1 MLYCALGDNMEL
13 KIMSY
18 NVLHCENYITKKI
31 DFDAFAKV
39 IRESGAD
46 IIGLNEIRGKGIIPG
61 YTAQAKALAERL
73 GYHFYFARAIFV
85 RGTSPYGNALLSRYP
100 IKNAETIMIP
110 DPETRNGTHNYE
122 TRCVLKAEIDVEG
135 GLNVLVTHFGLN
147 PEEQVNAVKTVCD
160 NLPTERCVL
169 MGDFNA
175 TPENPVLESIRE
187 RMFDTAK
194 LFDTDKLSFP
204 SDKPEIKIDYMFTS
218 RDIDVLSA
226 DIPEIVLSDHR
237 PYISRIKI
245 N

>member
-1 MLYCALGDNMEL
+1 MQL

-31 DFDAFAKV
+31 DFDAFANV
-39 IRESGAD
+39 IKTSGAD

-61 YTAQAKALAERL
+61 YTTQAKALAERL

-100 IKNAETIMIP
+100 IKSAETVMIP

-122 TRCVLKAEIDVEG
+122 TRCVLKAQIDVEG

-147 PEEQVNAVKTVCD
+147 SEEQVNAVKTVCD
-160 NLPTERCVL
+160 ILPSERCVL

-175 TPENPVLESIRE
+175 TPENPVLDCIRE
-187 RMFDTAK
+187 RMYDTAA
-194 LFDTDKLSFP
+194 LFDCDKLSFP
-204 SDKPEIKIDYMFTS
+204 SDKPEMKIDYMFTS
-218 RDIDVLSA
+218 KDIDVLWA

-237 PYISRIKI
+237 PYIAEITL

>member
-1 MLYCALGDNMEL
+1 MEL

-18 NVLHCENYITKKI
+18 NVLHCENYITKQI

-100 IKNAETIMIP
+100 IKSAQTIMIP
-110 DPETRNGTHNYE
+110 DPETRKGKHNYE
-122 TRCVLKAEIDVEG
+122 TRCILKAEIDVPC

-147 PEEQVNAVKTVCD
+147 PEEQINAVRTVCD
-160 NLPTERCVL
+160 NLPSERCVL

-175 TPENPVLESIRE
+175 TPDNAVLMPVKE
-187 RMFDTAK
+187 RMYDTAA
-194 LFDTDKLSFP
+194 LFDCDKLSFP

-218 RDIDVLSA
+218 KDMNVISA

-237 PYISRIKI
+237 PYIAEII
-245 N
+245 I

>member
-1 MLYCALGDNMEL
+1 MKF

-31 DFDAFAKV
+31 DFDAFTKV
-39 IRESGAD
+39 IKESDAD

-73 GYHFYFARAIFV
+73 GYHYYFARAIFV
-85 RGTSPYGNALLSRYP
+85 GGTSPYGNALLSRYP

-122 TRCVLKAEIDVEG
+122 TRCVLKAEIDIEDG
-135 GLNVLVTHFGLN
+135 INVLVTHFGLN
-147 PEEQVNAVKTVCD
+147 PDEQVNAVKTVCD
-160 NLPTERCVL
+160 NLPSERCLL
-169 MGDFNA
+169 MGDFNV
-175 TPENPVLESIRE
+175 TPENPVLSEIRE
-187 RMFDTAK
+187 RMCDTAEC
-194 LFDTDKLSFP
+194 FDCDKLSFP

-218 RDIDVLSA
+218 SDITVLSA

-237 PYISRIKI
+237 PYVAEIEITD
-245 N
+245 

>member
-1 MLYCALGDNMEL
+1 MEL

-31 DFDAFAKV
+31 DFDAFANLIKT
-39 IRESGAD
+39 SGAD

-73 GYHFYFARAIFV
+73 GYHFYFARAIYV
-85 RGTSPYGNALLSRYP
+85 GGTSPYGNALLSRYP
-100 IKNAETIMIP
+100 IKSAETVMIP

-122 TRCVLKAEIDVEG
+122 TRCLLKAEIDVAG
-135 GLNVLVTHFGLN
+135 GLNVVVTHFGLN
-147 PEEQVNAVKTVCD
+147 SEEQVNAVKTVCD
-160 NLPTERCVL
+160 NLPSERCVL

-175 TPENPVLESIRE
+175 TPENPVLVPIKE
-187 RMFDTAK
+187 RMCDTAK
-194 LFDTDKLSFP
+194 AFDCEKLSFP

-218 RDIDVLSA
+218 KDISVLSA
-226 DIPEIVLSDHR
+226 DILEIVLSDHR
-237 PYISRIKI
+237 PYVAEIEV